1 MQERKS
7 QEVWLLEAVV
17 ELRLAH
23 PRFLTFHWMRCQLE
37 LGGLQGSQLR
47 LVLLRLAQVVLV
59 PSWSCLLVRS
69 VRVLLLVVVR
79 LLLLE
84 VVTPTCDICRFRS
97 CARGRS
103 CSCASCNPRSPTR
116 QWQCRTRH
124 ICQLCACGCSRS
136 LSGCS
141 GSLGNRE
148 TSLSLGIFRW
158 ELAMVEDL
166 VTSSAHCCSQE
177 KFEKPHG

>member
-1 MQERKS
+1 M
-7 QEVWLLEAVV
+7 

-37 LGGLQGSQLR
+37 LGGLQGGP
-47 LVLLRLAQVVLV
+47 LRLALLRPAREV
-59 PSWSCLLVRS
+59 PAPLWSCLLVRS
-69 VRVLLLVVVR
+69 VRVLLLAVVR

-103 CSCASCNPRSPTR
+103 CSGASCNPRSPTR
-116 QWQCRTRH
+116 QWRCRTRR
-124 ICQLCACGCSRS
+124 ICQRCACGCSRS

-141 GSLGNRE
+141 GSLGSRE
-148 TSLSLGIFRW
+148 TSLSLGNFRW
-158 ELAMVEDL
+158 ELAIVEDL
-166 VTSSAHCCSQE
+166 VMSSAHCCSPE
-177 KFEKPHG
+177 NFEKPHG